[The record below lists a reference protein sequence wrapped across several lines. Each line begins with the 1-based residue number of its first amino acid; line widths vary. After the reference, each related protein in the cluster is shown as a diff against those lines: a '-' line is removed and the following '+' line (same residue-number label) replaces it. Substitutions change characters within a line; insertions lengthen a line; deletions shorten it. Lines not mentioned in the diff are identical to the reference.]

1 MLYPNDVR
9 IYIASPQI
17 QAILALQKKNKGH
30 LGSRYVHYIPRAPR
44 GPLFFEGQNSPKRRP
59 KFLSKQGA
67 PIGF

>member
-44 GPLFFEGQNSPKRRP
+44 GPIF
-59 KFLSKQGA
+59 
-67 PIGF
+67 